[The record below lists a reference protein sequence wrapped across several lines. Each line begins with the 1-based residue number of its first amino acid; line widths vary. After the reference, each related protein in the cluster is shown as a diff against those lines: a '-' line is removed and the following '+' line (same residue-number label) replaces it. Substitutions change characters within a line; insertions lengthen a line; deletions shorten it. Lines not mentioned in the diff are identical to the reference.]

1 MTEAHSPS
9 SPSTTTS
16 SADRAAVEEELRA
29 MIAEAAR
36 LDAAVVA
43 GLPAD
48 TDLFGPEIG
57 LTSLAGVTLLG
68 AVDARFGV
76 DVAALDLSLD
86 SLQSIATLADFVT
99 AHRST
104 L

>member
-1 MTEAHSPS
+1 MTD
-9 SPSTTTS
+9 TQ
-16 SADRAAVEEELRA
+16 DRTAVERELRS

-36 LDAAVVA
+36 LDPDLVQA
-43 GLPAD
+43 LPAD
-48 TDLFGPEIG
+48 TELFGPEIA

-86 SLQSIATLADFVT
+86 SLQSIATLADFVA
-99 AHRST
+99 AHRT
-104 L
+104 P